1 MNRVDTTMDSDTTPA
16 SGDAVTVAAPGEAG
30 QPAEPVEESRPEL
43 PDQAAGAQDAD
54 APAPDDGTDVAAVE
68 AEAEDPEELSDSAV
82 NALAALREVA
92 AVSDDPDAMPLEV
105 PVVSVAVE
113 DAGHWSLAAAAAA
126 EELKAGL
133 AGLTERFEQ
142 STQKVEE
149 LTGKVALLSAA
160 VSGMTTD
167 IAGLSEET
175 GQVVSWTEN
184 TRVVSVASK
193 IFLSLSLLVLLLLL
207 GGMSYLAIQ
216 LMQTQ
221 HRQNAADKAVSGVL
235 KLEQKRL
242 SDYDKHFAD
251 LVGAEIKKERASSSQ
266 AIVQD
271 KLNRLRNG
279 LAEQRL
285 YRKNNGDWFV
295 EANKREEV
303 VTDPELIE
311 LLNQAFAKAGR
322 ALTTTYLVPP
332 HKAVSVLRPNGHGGT
347 DIVVTKD
354 VVP

>member
-1 MNRVDTTMDSDTTPA
+1 M
-16 SGDAVTVAAPGEAG
+16 AV
-30 QPAEPVEESRPEL
+30 S
-43 PDQAAGAQDAD
+43 
-54 APAPDDGTDVAAVE
+54 
-68 AEAEDPEELSDSAV
+68 
-82 NALAALREVA
+82 ALAALKEVA
-92 AVSDDPDAMPLEV
+92 VTSDDVEVSPPETQDRSIPVAAPDYSNP
-105 PVVSVAVE
+105 
-113 DAGHWSLAAAAAA
+113 AAAAASA
-126 EELKAGL
+126 ELKAAL
-133 AGLTERFEQ
+133 ASLTERFEQ
-142 STQKVEE
+142 SSQQVPE
-149 LTGKVALLSAA
+149 LMEKVALLSAA

-221 HRQNAADKAVSGVL
+221 QRQNATEKALSGAL
-235 KLEQKRL
+235 TLEQKRL
-242 SDYDKHFAD
+242 ADYDKHFAD
-251 LVGAEIKKERASSSQ
+251 LVGTEIKKERASSSQ
-266 AIVQD
+266 AVVQD

-279 LAEQRL
+279 LAEQRI

-295 EANKREEV
+295 EANKREEI

-311 LLNQAFAKAGR
+311 LLNQAFARSGR

-332 HKAVSVLRPNGHGGT
+332 HKAVSALRPNGHGGT
-347 DIVVTKD
+347 DIVVTKE